1 MPCLYTAL
9 YVKESPLIASPFSKP
24 LPQRSRS
31 RERQHRDAVD
41 SRHRGDA
48 AGGKNRES
56 GPRRG
61 GANSNANANNGGQQ
75 LRRRGDSRGFDHRG
89 SDRLGTDRER
99 DEGGLKR
106 RRVISPEEQVRRR
119 PDERN
124 GREDHSWRKDGGER
138 GGKRTVGERI
148 LSRGGNGREEARR
161 ADGVGGEEEGVDLN
175 GQNGDDKGEPFGDGV
190 RFAVF
195 VDRLRVSF
203 PRFCLANGVWIVLS
217 MPTSI
222 NAN

>member
-1 MPCLYTAL
+1 MPCLLTEL
-9 YVKESPLIASPFSKP
+9 YVKESPLAASPFPKP
-24 LPQRSRS
+24 LPRRSWS

-41 SRHRGDA
+41 SRHWGVA

-61 GANSNANANNGGQQ
+61 DANSSANVNNGGQQ
-75 LRRRGDSRGFDHRG
+75 LRRRGDSRGFDHGG
-89 SDRLGTDRER
+89 SDRNGSDREH
-99 DEGGLKR
+99 DERGLKR
-106 RRVISPEEQVRRR
+106 RRGISPEEQLRRR

-138 GGKRTVGERI
+138 GGEHTVGERI
-148 LSRGGNGREEARR
+148 LSRGGNGREEARK

-190 RFAVF
+190 RFAVL
-195 VDRLRVSF
+195 VDRVRVSF
-203 PRFCLANGVWIVLS
+203 PRFCLADGVSIVLS
-217 MPTSI
+217 TSTPI